1 MRKNVKDKG
10 AAPTIDEDLI
20 EEETNNNNSPDKGVK
35 IKKMSI
41 KFSWDHMNQYSAI
54 LEEDE
59 GNFSSSLYFALSIHH
74 SQF

>member
-10 AAPTIDEDLI
+10 AAPAIDEDLI
-20 EEETNNNNSPDKGVK
+20 EEDNNNNNSPDKGVK

-41 KFSWDHMNQYSAI
+41 KFSWDHMNQYSSI

-59 GNFSSSLYFALSIHH
+59 GWRLYTLYL
-74 SQF
+74 